1 MKCKVVVLVNAVGNV
16 DNYVVN
22 FSDVDLICGIYS
34 YWLRT
39 NNETSTNEDVT
50 SEMSLLLFLF

>member
-1 MKCKVVVLVNAVGNV
+1 MNAVGNV

>member
-1 MKCKVVVLVNAVGNV
+1 MVLVNAVGKV

-39 NNETSTNEDVT
+39 NIETITNEDVT
-50 SEMSLLLFLF
+50 SEMSLLLFSI